1 VVFEDALISR
11 RTMMAD
17 GCRQPRSKKRTGYAP
32 QALPHAEDSPT
43 PPAVVS
49 VLLDEGEDVEW
60 VWTHAADG
68 MSVVTGYKI
77 TKSSDRRRE
86 QRETSDDG

>member
-1 VVFEDALISR
+1 VFEDALISR

-17 GCRQPRSKKRTGYAP
+17 GCRQPRSKKRTVYAP

-60 VWTHAADG
+60 VWTHASDG

-77 TKSSDRRRE
+77 TKRSDRRRE

>member
-1 VVFEDALISR
+1 MVIPS
-11 RTMMAD
+11 
-17 GCRQPRSKKRTGYAP
+17 
-32 QALPHAEDSPT
+32 
-43 PPAVVS
+43 PAVVS

-77 TKSSDRRRE
+77 AKSSDRHRE